1 MSHFSTCVCST
12 YLLYVFMSVCLIKR
26 LYMSRLCMC
35 APASVCLY
43 VCLSQQGSVYT
54 CLSVCLSK
62 GLYTSDSSSVCVCLP
77 QQGFVYTLRRVCLLY
92 NYERLAAHTA
102 VCVWLAVCTCQRTH
116 ASRLTH
122 KHHQHPQTVAL
133 VTTTEPFKGLSL
145 PVCELWQ
152 NSRHL
157 GISVTV
163 PNVGGWPTR
172 RCAQDTKDTRDWTL
186 LGLGKSAF
194 KMR

>member
-1 MSHFSTCVCST
+1 MCLCLSVSSSVCICRGCVC
-12 YLLYVFMSVCLIKR
+12 V
-26 LYMSRLCMC
+26 
-35 APASVCLY
+35 P
-43 VCLSQQGSVYT
+43 QQASVYT
-54 CLSVCLSK
+54 SVCLSK
-62 GLYTSDSSSVCVCLP
+62 GLCIHVYLSVSARVCIRLTPQASVCLP
-77 QQGFVYTLRRVCLLY
+77 QQGFVYALRRVCLLY

-172 RCAQDTKDTRDWTL
+172 RCAQDTKDTRGWTL